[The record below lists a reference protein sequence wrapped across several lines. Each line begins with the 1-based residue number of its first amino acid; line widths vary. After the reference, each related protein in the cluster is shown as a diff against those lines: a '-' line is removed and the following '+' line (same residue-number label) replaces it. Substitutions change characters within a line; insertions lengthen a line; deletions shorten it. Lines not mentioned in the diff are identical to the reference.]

1 VKNNSEKFV
10 KLVANLF
17 LNLTKEIFKMSINL
31 KNLVSVLEA
40 KWIGTEAA
48 IFIDHISIDSRSLQ
62 NGSQTLFFA
71 LSGVNNDA
79 HLYIS
84 ELIDKGVQN
93 FVVQYIPESFEGK
106 ANFLVV
112 KNTLNALQHF
122 AAYYRHLFDFPIIGL
137 TGSNG
142 KTIVKEWLNFLLSP
156 DYNIIRSPKS
166 YNSQVG
172 VPLSVIAINEKHNL
186 GIFEAG
192 ISTVNEMDK
201 LEKIIKPTIGV
212 LTNIGTAHDE
222 GFLNLIQKIDEKLL
236 LFKDCPV
243 IIYQKNETVDS
254 CLSQFAAEYML
265 HPRKLF
271 SWSFMDKT
279 ADVFI
284 LKKENKNDK
293 TRIEYQYKNEI
304 FDLEIPFQ
312 DSASIENAIS
322 CLLVLLHFEY
332 DAATIQNRMQMLYP
346 VEMRLEVKNGINN
359 CSIIDDSYSSDFQ
372 SLKIALDFLES
383 QKKNAS
389 KTVILSD
396 IFQSGFSNE
405 ELYSKVAQLISDN
418 KINRVIGIG
427 STISSFRDKFSNCIT
442 FQNTAEFMAHF
453 ESLNFANETI
463 LIKGA
468 RSFQF
473 EEIVTLLEEK
483 THETILEIN
492 LDSISHNLNFFKSKL
507 ANDVKIMVMVKA
519 FGYGNGG
526 LEIAKLLEHHKVDY
540 LGVAFADEGISLKN
554 GGIKLPIM
562 VLNPESTSFPSIIQY
577 QLEPEIYSVKGLN
590 AFLKIAREKN
600 LKDFP
605 IHIKLDTGMHRLGFE
620 ENTLNELIQT
630 LKGNTTVK
638 VQSVLSH
645 LATSDDMN
653 HYDFVISQIK
663 LFEKLSSR
671 LISELNINPIRHILN
686 TSGISNFPDAQ
697 FNMVRLGIGL
707 YGVSN
712 DPAEQKYLENVG
724 TLKSIISQVRTIPAG
739 DSVGYGRRFMAEKP
753 TKIATIPIGYADGI
767 SRLWGNG
774 VGYVLI
780 KNQKASIVGSVC
792 MDMLMVDVTEID
804 CKEGDS
810 VIIFGESPTV
820 TEIADALK
828 TIPYEILTSISQR
841 VKRVFF
847 R

>member
-1 VKNNSEKFV
+1 
-10 KLVANLF
+10 
-17 LNLTKEIFKMSINL
+17 MSINL
-31 KNLVSVLEA
+31 KSLIPVLHAE
-40 KWIGTEAA
+40 WTGSDND
-48 IFIDHISIDSRSLQ
+48 IFVDHISIDSRSLQ
-62 NGSQTLFFA
+62 NGSETLFIA

-79 HLYIS
+79 HLYIH
-84 ELIDKGVQN
+84 ELIAAGVQN
-93 FVVQYIPESFEGK
+93 FVVQYIPESCIGK
-106 ANFLVV
+106 ANFLLV
-112 KNTLNALQHF
+112 KNTLDALQEL
-122 AAYYRHLFDFPIIGL
+122 AAYYRNLFYFPIIGL

-192 ISTVNEMDK
+192 ISTVNEMIK

-212 LTNIGTAHDE
+212 LTNIGSAHDE
-222 GFLNLIQKIDEKLL
+222 GFESPEQKINEKLL
-236 LFKDCPV
+236 LFKESEV
-243 IIYQKNETVDS
+243 IIYQKNILVDQS
-254 CLSQFAAEYML
+254 LNLFCAQYPLKN
-265 HPRKLF
+265 RNLF
-271 SWSFMDKT
+271 SWSFTDT
-279 ADVFI
+279 SANVFI
-284 LKKENKNDK
+284 LKKENKGEL
-293 TRIEYQYKNEI
+293 THIQYQYKGAV
-304 FDLEIPFQ
+304 FSLEIPFS
-312 DSASIENAIS
+312 DSASVENAIS
-322 CLLVLLHFEY
+322 SLLVLLYLNY
-332 DAATIQNRMQMLYP
+332 DSETIQNRVQNLYP
-346 VEMRLEVKNGINN
+346 VQMRLEVKNGINN
-359 CSIIDDSYSSDFQ
+359 CSIIDDSYSSDFE

-383 QKKNAS
+383 QQKKNAS
-389 KTVILSD
+389 KTIILSD
-396 IFQSGFSNE
+396 IVQSGFSNE
-405 ELYSKVAQLISDN
+405 ELYSKVAQLIADN

-427 STISSFRDKFSNCIT
+427 TTISAFAAKFSNGIT
-442 FQNTAEFMAHF
+442 FQNKAEFIAQIEH
-453 ESLNFANETI
+453 LNFENETI

-473 EEIVTLLEEK
+473 EEIVSLLEEK

-492 LDSISHNLNFFKSKL
+492 LNSISHNLNYYKSKL
-507 ANDVKIMVMVKA
+507 ASKVKLMVMVKA

-577 QLEPEIYSVKGLN
+577 NLEPEIYSVKGLK
-590 AFLKIAREKN
+590 AFLKIAREKD

-620 ENTLNELIQT
+620 ENTLGELIET

-638 VQSVLSH
+638 VKSVLSH
-645 LATSDDMN
+645 LATSDEVK
-653 HYDFVISQIK
+653 HYDFVISQIN
-663 LFEKLSSR
+663 LFEELSSR
-671 LISELNINPIRHILN
+671 LISALNINPIRHILN

-697 FNMVRLGIGL
+697 YNMVRLGIGL

-724 TLKSIISQVRTIPAG
+724 TLKSIISQVRTIPVG
-739 DSVGYGRRFMAEKP
+739 DSVGYGRRFMAEKE

-767 SRLWGNG
+767 SRLWGNL
-774 VGYVLI
+774 VGYVVI
-780 KNQKASIVGSVC
+780 KNQKAPIVGNVC
-792 MDMLMVDVTEID
+792 MDMLMVDVSHID

-810 VIIFGESPTV
+810 VIIFGETPTV
-820 TEIADALK
+820 IEMAIALK
-828 TIPYEILTSISQR
+828 TIPYEIMTSISQR

>member
-1 VKNNSEKFV
+1 
-10 KLVANLF
+10 
-17 LNLTKEIFKMSINL
+17 MSINL
-31 KNLVSVLEA
+31 RNLIPVLEA
-40 KWIGTEAA
+40 EWIGLHTA
-48 IFIDHISIDSRSLQ
+48 IFVDHVSIDSRSLQ

-84 ELIDKGVQN
+84 ELIDKGVQS
-93 FVVQYIPESFEGK
+93 FVVQYVPDNCKGR
-106 ANFLVV
+106 ANFLIV
-112 KNTLNALQHF
+112 KDTLKALQEF
-122 AAYYRHLFDFPIIGL
+122 AAYYRNLFDFPVIGL

-156 DYNIIRSPKS
+156 DFNVIRSPKS

-192 ISTVNEMDK
+192 ISTVNEMIN

-212 LTNIGTAHDE
+212 LTNIGSAHDE
-222 GFLNLIQKIDEKLL
+222 GFLNLEQKINEKLQ
-236 LFKDCPV
+236 LFKDSKV
-243 IIYQKNETVDS
+243 VVYQKNEIVDL
-254 CLSQFAAEYML
+254 CLAAFVKENQL
-265 HPRKLF
+265 KEQVLF
-271 SWSFMDKT
+271 SWSFTDKS
-279 ADVFI
+279 AAVFV
-284 LKKENKNDK
+284 LKKESKNEK
-293 TRIEYQYKNEI
+293 TQIQYQYKNEI
-304 FDLEIPFQ
+304 FNLEIPFQ

-322 CLLVLLHFEY
+322 CLLVLLYFKY
-332 DAATIQNRMQMLYP
+332 DFATIQNRMQMLYP
-346 VEMRLEVKNGINN
+346 VQMRLEVKNGINN

-405 ELYSKVAQLISDN
+405 ELYSKVAQLIADN

-427 STISSFRDKFSNCIT
+427 NTISSFSDKFSNAVV
-442 FQNTAEFMAHF
+442 FASTADFIANF

-492 LDSISHNLNFFKSKL
+492 LNSISHNLNFFKSKL
-507 ANDVKIMVMVKA
+507 AGNVKMMVMVKA

-540 LGVAFADEGISLKN
+540 LGVAFADEGISLKS

-577 QLEPEIYSVKGLN
+577 QLEPEIYSIKGLN

-605 IHIKLDTGMHRLGFE
+605 VHIKLDTGMHRLGFE
-620 ENTLNELIQT
+620 ENTIDELIAT
-630 LKGNTTVK
+630 LKGNSTIRI
-638 VQSVLSH
+638 QSILSH
-645 LATSDDMN
+645 LATSDDKD
-653 HYDFVISQIK
+653 HFEFVRSQIR
-663 LFEKLSSR
+663 LFEKLSSK
-671 LISELNINPIRHILN
+671 LMTELGVNPIRHILN

-712 DPAEQKYLENVG
+712 DAAEQKFLENVG
-724 TLKSIISQVRTIPAG
+724 TLKSIISQVRTIPSG
-739 DSVGYGRRFMAEKP
+739 DSVGYGRRFMATKE

-767 SRLWGNG
+767 SRLWGNE
-774 VGYVLI
+774 VGYVI
-780 KNQKASIVGSVC
+780 VKNQKAAIVGSVC
-792 MDMLMVDVTEID
+792 MDMLMIDVSEID

-810 VIIFGESPTV
+810 VIIFGENPTV
-820 TEIADALK
+820 TEIANALK